1 MDEGAFRL
9 RKAGD
14 DHEFKLLLRGAF
26 DLVSPYRSSPEG
38 EDGRGGD
45 LGEACVCGEAGG

>member
-14 DHEFKLLLRGAF
+14 DHDFELSLRCAL
-26 DLVSPYRSSPEG
+26 DLVSPYTSRLTG
-38 EDGRGGD
+38 GDGRRGD
-45 LGEACVCGEAGG
+45 LGDACVCGEAGG